1 VQTNYT
7 LLNRRVCSRAR
18 THPAPGARAIA
29 SALSLIVSLSACS
42 GGDIVEGRMLHTPEF
57 FSGTAGDGWR
67 SGASLSV
74 TSSKG
79 TKCVGR
85 YTKGETAGSSI
96 AVMNC
101 DDGRTGSVFF
111 TDSPHESVG
120 TGMLGTDIVTLT
132 IDE

>member
-1 VQTNYT
+1 VQTYNT
-7 LLNRRVCSRAR
+7 VLNRRFCGRPQ
-18 THPAPGARAIA
+18 TLPAPSARVIA
-29 SALSLIVSLSACS
+29 SALFLIVLLSACC
-42 GGDIVEGRMLHTPEF
+42 GGDTVEGRMLHTPEF

-79 TKCVGR
+79 ARCVGR

-111 TDSPHESVG
+111 TDSPHQSVG